1 MGEPSP
7 TISRAEANNFAKRGA
22 FRESDVFF
30 ITEVTASP
38 KSKKKELA
46 KEIATELGQGAGVCE
61 NCSRIHFARSKR
73 CPVCRLD
80 TRRTSQTVKTP
91 QILPSFA
98 ALTLGEQARKAF
110 QERRELLDV
119 AAQEEMETFQR
130 VVDTG
135 DVVPKSENDGG
146 FFTQV
151 GGAFATLLGLK
162 TPPQEIRPPTRVVYR
177 ENKSDEGFRQLP
189 PPSPLARTSHD
200 SQFLRPPTSPS
211 SNSFSISS
219 PPRFHPLDVLKQDVS
234 SPVFFGHQNKLG
246 HLFIIGGS
254 TSGKTYA
261 VSWLAQ
267 LFHSIRHYKSILY
280 ITKRASYL
288 NAGPSFRAMFAEKQV
303 IFLEDWNGRLP
314 ELMERL
320 KQTFTQLRKGAG
332 SAFKF
337 SLCIFDDVTAEVT
350 TGKLNLVDFF
360 TTGRHWG
367 TDFWLVL
374 HSVPKFTAGSA
385 SILRQ
390 SVCAVIAFGQ
400 QIAPR
405 LCDIAEYVDKGDA
418 KEAEA
423 YIKSF
428 TNNDAHIGVFLEVGK
443 GGSIYDYIHPF
454 QAGKLEEPS
463 YVGFPVGNP
472 EKWGVLASIPTPPS
486 LPTPSAPPAPNEE
499 KHPEASECDMEDEG
513 DSEGEDL

>member
-1 MGEPSP
+1 MALAI
-7 TISRAEANNFAKRGA
+7 TISKAEALQRVFGQG
-22 FRESDVFF
+22 DVLKV
-30 ITEVTASP
+30 TEVENSTP
-38 KSKKKELA
+38 KVRRSVA
-46 KEIATELGQGAGVCE
+46 QEIAFELEQGAKVCIS
-61 NCSRIHFARSKR
+61 CCKIHFRNNTK
-73 CPVCRLD
+73 CLVCRPPHTAFSRA
-80 TRRTSQTVKTP
+80 TRQRTENLNDAFGELNV
-91 QILPSFA
+91 A
-98 ALTLGEQARKAF
+98 EQATNILHEGEALRNA
-110 QERRELLDV
+110 V
-119 AAQEEMETFQR
+119 AQDILRNQQRAIDAGATFPEEIGFLGHA
-130 VVDTG
+130 TG
-135 DVVPKSENDGG
+135 LVRSLFG
-146 FFTQV
+146 FT
-151 GGAFATLLGLK
+151 
-162 TPPQEIRPPTRVVYR
+162 TPVRPPTNVVIR
-177 ENKSDEGFRQLP
+177 EPDTHPAEAPLSPVGSVVPPTLPSTSHFQNLRP
-189 PPSPLARTSHD
+189 PPSPPSH
-200 SQFLRPPTSPS
+200 S
-211 SNSFSISS
+211 SSISS
-219 PPRFHPLDVLKQDVS
+219 TPRFHPLDVLKQDVS

-320 KQTFTQLRKGAG
+320 KQTFAQLRQGAG

-428 TNNDAHIGVFLEVGK
+428 TNNDTHIGVFLEVGK

-472 EKWGVLASIPTPPS
+472 EKWGVLASIPAPPS
-486 LPTPSAPPAPNEE
+486 MPTPSAPPAPKEE
-499 KHPEASECDMEDEG
+499 TPESKEQEE
-513 DSEGEDL
+513 EGEV